1 MKSPFKPTDF
11 AYELY
16 RFFTVYLPSDRN
28 YSQHTI
34 DSYNT
39 TFNLLRT
46 YCEEVKGF
54 QMESFQ
60 IADLTE
66 SLVDSF
72 LQWVVESRGNSVA
85 TKNQRLTALHS
96 FFRFLSRR
104 NSKYVMQAQMIY
116 AIKPAKYRQTAIPYL
131 QFNEIQAIL
140 QQPNSKER
148 NGHRNKVLLELLY
161 ETAVRV
167 QEIADIKLKD
177 IRFEHPATLRI
188 ANGKGGKQRIVPI
201 AAKVA
206 ERLRKYAEVNGL
218 LSDSCS
224 DHYFFTNRD
233 GGKLTRAGITYI
245 LKKYADH
252 AKTKGLLASQAKIS
266 PHVMRHSKAV
276 HLLQAGVNLVYIR
289 DILGHEDISTT
300 EIYAKVDPQAKRA
313 AIEAAFSDTQ
323 LGDKDEESPWQKD
336 DALLS
341 WLMKL
346 GADNFIPEMES

>member
-1 MKSPFKPTDF
+1 MKNPFKPTDF

-28 YSQHTI
+28 YSKHTI

-46 YCEEVKGF
+46 YCKEEKGLH
-54 QMESFQ
+54 MESFQ
-60 IADLTE
+60 ISDLSE
-66 SLVDSF
+66 PLVDSF
-72 LQWVVESRGNSVA
+72 LQWVTESRGNSVA
-85 TKNQRLTALHS
+85 TKNQRLTAIHT

-104 NSKYVMQAQMIY
+104 NSKYVMQSQMIH
-116 AIKPAKYRQTAIPYL
+116 AIKLAKCRQSTVPYL
-131 QFNEIQAIL
+131 QFNEVQAIL
-140 QQPNSKER
+140 QQPNSKSR
-148 NGHRNKVLLELLY
+148 NGYRDKVLLEVLY

-167 QEIADIKLKD
+167 QELADVKIKD
-177 IRFEHPATLRI
+177 IRFEHPATIRI
-188 ANGKGGKQRIVPI
+188 NGKGGKQRVVPV

-206 ERLRKYAEVNGL
+206 ERLKKYAESNKL
-218 LSDSCS
+218 FSDTSG
-224 DHYFFTNRD
+224 DYLFVNRD
-233 GGKLTRAGITYI
+233 GEHLTRAGIAYI
-245 LKKYADH
+245 LKKYADQ
-252 AKTKGLLASQAKIS
+252 AKENGSIPTHVKIS

-276 HLLQAGVNLVYIR
+276 HLLQAGVNLIYIR

-323 LGDKDEESPWQKD
+323 LGDKSEEAPWQKD

-341 WLMKL
+341 WLMKV
-346 GADNFIPEMES
+346 GADNYIPEMES